1 MTGLADIHNWHLSWD
16 FQSTT
21 GKANPT
27 TNLGA
32 MGDMAKIEY
41 PKLMGLDLSL
51 TSTGVSVNGETFSI
65 KPKTRGIE
73 RLIEIS
79 DKITNFAVNS
89 RPIAVIIEGY
99 SFGSKFSR
107 AHSLGE
113 LGGVVKVD
121 LHRAGFSTVEIP
133 PKCRAKFATGN
144 GNANKQ
150 DVLLSLKAQFPE
162 RFYDGYGDDECD
174 AWVLEQM
181 AYAKLNESWYS
192 WSNKQL
198 SALDKID
205 WTPLYEALRRNSRWS
220 ELLP

>member
-1 MTGLADIHNWHLSWD
+1 
-16 FQSTT
+16 
-21 GKANPT
+21 
-27 TNLGA
+27 

-41 PKLMGLDLSL
+41 PKMMGLDLSL
-51 TSTGVSVNGETFSI
+51 TSTGVSINGETFSI
-65 KPKTRGIE
+65 KPKTRGVE
-73 RLIEIS
+73 RLVEIS
-79 DKITNFAVNS
+79 DRIVNFAINAS
-89 RPIAVIIEGY
+89 PIAVVIEGY

-121 LHRAGFSTVEIP
+121 LHRAGFSIVEVP

-144 GNANKQ
+144 GNANKV
-150 DVLLSLKAQFPE
+150 DVLLALKAQFPM

-181 AYAKLNESWYS
+181 AYAKLNESWYD
-192 WSNKQL
+192 WSKAQL
-198 SALDKID
+198 AALEKVD
-205 WTPLYEALRRNSRWS
+205 WSPLHEALRRNKRWS

>member
-1 MTGLADIHNWHLSWD
+1 
-16 FQSTT
+16 
-21 GKANPT
+21 
-27 TNLGA
+27 

-73 RLIEIS
+73 RLVEIS
-79 DKITNFAVNS
+79 DRLINLAES
-89 RPIAVIIEGY
+89 AQPIAVIIEGY

-113 LGGVVKVD
+113 LGGVVKVA
-121 LHRAGFSTVEIP
+121 LHKSGFSIVEVP

-144 GNANKQ
+144 GNANKDQ
-150 DVLLSLKAQFPE
+150 VMAALKEKFPM
-162 RFYDGYGDDECD
+162 RFYAGYGDDECD

-181 AYAKLNESWYS
+181 AYAKLGETWYE
-192 WSNKQL
+192 WSKAQMA
-198 SALDKID
+198 ALDKVD
-205 WTPLYEALRRNSRWS
+205 WSPLYEALRRNKKWS

>member
-1 MTGLADIHNWHLSWD
+1 
-16 FQSTT
+16 
-21 GKANPT
+21 
-27 TNLGA
+27 
-32 MGDMAKIEY
+32 MAKIEY
-41 PKLMGLDLSL
+41 PKMMGLDLSL
-51 TSTGVSVNGETFSI
+51 TSTGVSINGETFSI

-73 RLIEIS
+73 RLVEIS
-79 DKITNFAVNS
+79 DRIVNFATNAS
-89 RPIAVIIEGY
+89 PIAVVIEGY

-121 LHRAGFSTVEIP
+121 LHRAGFSIVEVP

-144 GNANKQ
+144 GNANKV
-150 DVLLSLKAQFPE
+150 DVLLALKAQFPM

-181 AYAKLNESWYS
+181 AYAKLNESWYD
-192 WSNKQL
+192 WSKAQL
-198 SALDKID
+198 AALEKVD
-205 WTPLYEALRRNSRWS
+205 WSPLFDALRRNERWS